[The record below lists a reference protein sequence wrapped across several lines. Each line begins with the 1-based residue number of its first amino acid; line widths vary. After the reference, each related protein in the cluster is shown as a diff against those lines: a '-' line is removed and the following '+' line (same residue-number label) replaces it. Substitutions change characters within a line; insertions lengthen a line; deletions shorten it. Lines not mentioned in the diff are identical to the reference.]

1 MPSRMKEFRGMS
13 DEQLALTLKDTE
25 KHLFQLRFQSATD
38 RLETPSEIRKAKR
51 EIARIKTIQR
61 EKELAEL
68 EALPPDQL
76 ATRIVAQAKKEAD
89 NAPGKRAAHRRGARL
104 KRFFVAKG
112 GKLPIAP
119 PAPPAPAPAPAPAAA
134 AAGPAK
140 PAVGAAKKTDGKT
153 PDTKKAEPA
162 KGSGK

>member
-1 MPSRMKEFRGMS
+1 MS

-38 RLETPSEIRKAKR
+38 RLETPSEIRKSR
-51 EIARIKTIQR
+51 RDIARLRTLQR

-76 ATRIVAQAKKEAD
+76 ASRIATQAAKEAA

-104 KRFFVAKG
+104 KRFFLAKG
-112 GKLPIAP
+112 GKLPLPVAKPTP
-119 PAPPAPAPAPAPAAA
+119 PAAPAAPA
-134 AAGPAK
+134 APVSAAK
-140 PAVGAAKKTDGKT
+140 PELKK
-153 PDTKKAEPA
+153 PDVKKPDQKKAEPA